1 MDKLTWYDE
10 DGRLYC
16 RRGYEVALARL
27 ASYEATELMPDEIVK
42 MGMMFEDSKRY
53 SGRLELKLNAATKRM
68 PKWVSVKERL
78 PEDRSDVLVVA
89 YWQKDGASIWA
100 GALPKGRNGA
110 SMSVSEIEA
119 MLQLSIGCRCL
130 RRRRRTTEMIDTG
143 DLTMY
148 CHWGK
153 GLVCK
158 KEFYCDTC
166 EHQPAADDK
175 ENGKAEP
182 VHIRWAEDYW
192 SGRYPECPSCGNMPY
207 SLERCVFCGQR
218 FLPDALTEE
227 WSKPPEE
234 VRMDCPSCGGKSTM
248 VGARARSN
256 GHFHGRCTACGCV
269 VME

>member
-53 SGRLELKLNAATKRM
+53 SG
-68 PKWVSVKERL
+68 
-78 PEDRSDVLVVA
+78 
-89 YWQKDGASIWA
+89 WA

-148 CHWGK
+148 CHWDK

-256 GHFHGRCTACGCV
+256 GHFHGQCTVCGCV

>member
-42 MGMMFEDSKRY
+42 RGYRKI
-53 SGRLELKLNAATKRM
+53 
-68 PKWVSVKERL
+68 
-78 PEDRSDVLVVA
+78 VA
-89 YWQKDGASIWA
+89 MSSLSRIGTKDGASIWA

-148 CHWGK
+148 CHWDK

-192 SGRYPECPSCGNMPY
+192 SGRYPECPSCGNMLY

-256 GHFHGRCTACGCV
+256 GHFHGQCTVCGCV

>member
-68 PKWVSVKERL
+68 PKWVSV
-78 PEDRSDVLVVA
+78 
-89 YWQKDGASIWA
+89 
-100 GALPKGRNGA
+100 
-110 SMSVSEIEA
+110 
-119 MLQLSIGCRCL
+119 
-130 RRRRRTTEMIDTG
+130 MIDTG

-148 CHWGK
+148 CHWDK

-256 GHFHGRCTACGCV
+256 GHFHGQCTVCGCV

>member
-1 MDKLTWYDE
+1 
-10 DGRLYC
+10 
-16 RRGYEVALARL
+16 
-27 ASYEATELMPDEIVK
+27 
-42 MGMMFEDSKRY
+42 
-53 SGRLELKLNAATKRM
+53 
-68 PKWVSVKERL
+68 
-78 PEDRSDVLVVA
+78 
-89 YWQKDGASIWA
+89 
-100 GALPKGRNGA
+100 
-110 SMSVSEIEA
+110 
-119 MLQLSIGCRCL
+119 
-130 RRRRRTTEMIDTG
+130 MIDTG

-148 CHWGK
+148 CHWDK

-234 VRMDCPSCGGKSTM
+234 VRDRKS
-248 VGARARSN
+248 
-256 GHFHGRCTACGCV
+256 V
-269 VME
+269 V

>member
-1 MDKLTWYDE
+1 MSKEKEEKLAEISARITKVIEYLGETANSFATKLGYQRAQTIYDIQKKKSAPSY
-10 DGRLYC
+10 DFFQRFTIA
-16 RRGYEVALARL
+16 GYSAIINLDWLLTGEGNMLRNEVA
-27 ASYEATELMPDEIVK
+27 ATSFPAPEK
-42 MGMMFEDSKRY
+42 KRHLIPLFDITTIG
-53 SGRLELKLNAATKRM
+53 GRQYDADMTA
-68 PKWVSVKERL
+68 VSA
-78 PEDRSDVLVVA
+78 PS
-89 YWQKDGASIWA
+89 
-100 GALPKGRNGA
+100 
-110 SMSVSEIEA
+110 
-119 MLQLSIGCRCL
+119 
-130 RRRRRTTEMIDTG
+130 EMIDTG

-148 CHWGK
+148 CHWDK

-256 GHFHGRCTACGCV
+256 GHFHGQCTVCGCV

>member
-53 SGRLELKLNAATKRM
+53 SGRLELKLNAATK
-68 PKWVSVKERL
+68 
-78 PEDRSDVLVVA
+78 
-89 YWQKDGASIWA
+89 
-100 GALPKGRNGA
+100 
-110 SMSVSEIEA
+110 

-148 CHWGK
+148 CHWDK

-256 GHFHGRCTACGCV
+256 GHFHGQCTVCGCV

>member
-78 PEDRSDVLVVA
+78 PEDRS
-89 YWQKDGASIWA
+89 
-100 GALPKGRNGA
+100 
-110 SMSVSEIEA
+110 
-119 MLQLSIGCRCL
+119 
-130 RRRRRTTEMIDTG
+130 
-143 DLTMY
+143 
-148 CHWGK
+148 
-153 GLVCK
+153 
-158 KEFYCDTC
+158 
-166 EHQPAADDK
+166 
-175 ENGKAEP
+175 
-182 VHIRWAEDYW
+182 
-192 SGRYPECPSCGNMPY
+192 
-207 SLERCVFCGQR
+207 LERCVFCGQR

-256 GHFHGRCTACGCV
+256 GHFHGQCTVCGCV

>member
-1 MDKLTWYDE
+1 
-10 DGRLYC
+10 
-16 RRGYEVALARL
+16 
-27 ASYEATELMPDEIVK
+27 
-42 MGMMFEDSKRY
+42 
-53 SGRLELKLNAATKRM
+53 
-68 PKWVSVKERL
+68 
-78 PEDRSDVLVVA
+78 
-89 YWQKDGASIWA
+89 
-100 GALPKGRNGA
+100 
-110 SMSVSEIEA
+110 
-119 MLQLSIGCRCL
+119 
-130 RRRRRTTEMIDTG
+130 MIDTG

-148 CHWGK
+148 CHWDK

-218 FLPDALTEE
+218 FLPGALTEE

-256 GHFHGRCTACGCV
+256 GHCGELRGFCAKQPISSYRCATCNGETPLHDLTSAHIRCKCGKHFKYRTNFEEDVFTYSCLSCGAPV
-269 VME
+269 DLAYNKKARAYQTVR